1 MRLFR
6 TLKGDLSL
14 TRQTSSFSVT
24 IPLAVVTRILDKNP
38 YRLLYSI
45 QNRNVAATDAV
56 CISSSPLVTAGVFG
70 TQEGQQIAAGQPM
83 SDDTDQAAVYA
94 IPDVAAVAAVTLAI
108 VEISETPEPEKD
120 NPIKR
125 RSLRPEERRELR
137 QEARIWG

>member
-24 IPLAVVTRILDKNP
+24 IPLLVVTKILDKNP

-45 QNRNVAATDAV
+45 QNRNAAATDAI

-94 IPDVAAVAAVTLAI
+94 TPDIAAVAAVTLAI
-108 VEISETPEPEKD
+108 VEISETPEPEKED
-120 NPIKR
+120 NPVKR

-137 QEARIWG
+137 EESRTF